1 MEDDAALEG
10 QTSLLDREIAPMSRA
25 LERIRRGAYGECLQ
39 LWYSTSL
46 EMLSNVA
53 AMMFRTFLED
63 IVQDNIV
70 TKSWRR

>member
-10 QTSLLDREIAPMSRA
+10 QTSLLDREIAPMSRT

-46 EMLSNVA
+46 EMLSNDA